1 MTKGMS
7 KKMLTRLA
15 PRGTSNANFIKNI
28 RTKPVNSARSLRGR
42 DVSVSTDEEEE
53 EEEEEKE
60 KHANSSKVRKSAK
73 PPQGVPKEKGKSSAQ
88 GGVSGAKLKRT
99 RSGATDDASEDS
111 EKDAS
116 GRTNGKQQQQRPSR
130 KTKEAATVY
139 LNVIGRK
146 LKGSGSGNDARTGLA
161 INSFF

>member
-1 MTKGMS
+1 
-7 KKMLTRLA
+7 MLTRLA

-53 EEEEEKE
+53 EEEEEEKE

-73 PPQGVPKEKGKSSAQ
+73 PPQGISKEKGKSSAQ
-88 GGVSGAKLKRT
+88 GGVSGAKPKRT

-116 GRTNGKQQQQRPSR
+116 GRTNGKQQQQQQRPSR

-146 LKGSGSGNDARTGLA
+146 LKGSGSGNDAKTGLA
-161 INSFF
+161 TNSIFSVSFL